1 MDESDIIYSSGGFGS
16 LGAVVEQ
23 LAAML
28 GAGEQERRSGLAHGL
43 VSGCS
48 TGPRRLRGRRPLT
61 DGDVL
66 CVNKWRMRDE
76 FGLEDEGQL
85 ARIK

>member
-1 MDESDIIYSSGGFGS
+1 MDESDIIHFVWQFRV
-16 LGAVVEQ
+16 LGAVVER
-23 LAAML
+23 LAVIL
-28 GAGEQERRSGLAHGL
+28 GAGELERRSRLPHRL
-43 VSGCS
+43 VSGRS
-48 TGPRRLRGRRPLT
+48 TGPRRVRERHPLT

-66 CVNKWRMRDE
+66 CTNKWRMRDE